1 MELLK
6 HVEKHHCKDPSDTHD
21 KNYANNGFGKFE
33 ESNNYKH
40 GDKEKEEEEGTDLGF
55 VFNKLVLRDFL

>member
-1 MELLK
+1 MLRNIIVIIK
-6 HVEKHHCKDPSDTHD
+6 VTHMI

-40 GDKEKEEEEGTDLGF
+40 GDKEKEEEEGTDLWF
-55 VFNKLVLRDFL
+55 VFNKLVPREFL